1 MPMLLQEHECQ
12 KIFRDFY
19 RGASNWLQT
28 AQELMR
34 FIDGKAEGEMTDGSD
49 SAGEAKVFYDTIVTP
64 AFFASDGGKSCS
76 SIVSTIAAEC
86 SALTSGVK
94 TASGDEQARFLVV
107 PFESVA
113 TAAAEAE
120 GGGGRR
126 GNGPFVGGNNNNSGG
141 PRGPV
146 VWAAAEVPGTNLHMT
161 LVPPPKS
168 RSENSTVDQERREVL
183 QRLKTLRG
191 AKLIISVSKYHLAE
205 EHVEGSSG
213 GGKKQQRHARGGR
226 WSRGDDGG
234 GKRIGFWEVDAVESA
249 EPHKWSMGSEMHFS
263 AQQPCYHITD
273 VGSLA
278 NHATPKMAF
287 EVMSDCVRNENLR
300 PTIVPKKKRSVAAVD
315 GAIGVPAPPPQQQQ
329 NAVDTEEEQ
338 KRSARRKRFSAPQ
351 AQPPQS
357 PTATDDANATVKGEV
372 SPSVEESQ
380 ASESQQERDQ
390 RYMRKAIEL
399 SRMAAAQGNLPFGAV
414 AVDMV
419 TGKVLAEAQNEIG
432 SHEAEGTA
440 TTDVTASAETLLVRR
455 LCTGKVLGG
464 SGSAGECGSNSME
477 PSAKDEGGGGAAS
490 LQVRTRCTVYSST
503 EPNVMGV
510 GALVCGGV
518 GRVVYGCRAAKLAAE
533 QQKQKEEQPSSS
545 SSQPGAGFYVPIR
558 ELLAQAPGRAMAI
571 GGPLLED
578 EALAVHRE
586 FPWYD
591 PSKAPLQTKSKSHV
605 STTAPGSQE
614 LGKRGKAS
622 GGFVQQNEAACAEDG
637 EPSAV
642 IYGGENWTVRTFS
655 TGPMQIEASI
665 VLH

>member
-1 MPMLLQEHECQ
+1 MLLQEHECQ

-34 FIDGKAEGEMTDGSD
+34 FLDGKGEEEMTDGSD
-49 SAGEAKVFYDTIVTP
+49 SAGKVFYDTIVTP

-86 SALTSGVK
+86 SALTNGVK
-94 TASGDEQARFLVV
+94 DASRNEQARVLAV

-113 TAAAEAE
+113 AAAAEAE
-120 GGGGRR
+120 DSGGRR
-126 GNGPFVGGNNNNSGG
+126 GNGPFVGGNNNNNAGS
-141 PRGPV
+141 RGPV

-168 RSENSTVDQERREVL
+168 RSGDSTVDEERRKVL
-183 QRLKTLRG
+183 QRLKTMRG
-191 AKLIISVSKYHLAE
+191 AKLLISVSKYHLAE
-205 EHVEGSSG
+205 EQVKGSGG
-213 GGKKQQRHARGGR
+213 GGKKQQRHTRGR

-249 EPHKWSMGSEMHFS
+249 EPHKWSMGSDMHFS

-300 PTIVPKKKRSVAAVD
+300 PTIVPKKKRSVT
-315 GAIGVPAPPPQQQQ
+315 VPAPPAQQQ
-329 NAVDTEEEQ
+329 NKVDSEEVQ
-338 KRSARRKRFSAPQ
+338 KRLARQKRFSAPP
-351 AQPPQS
+351 QPPQS
-357 PTATDDANATVKGEV
+357 PATGPTATAGEI
-372 SPSVEESQ
+372 SPAVEVQ

-399 SRMAAAQGNLPFGAV
+399 SRTAAEQGNLPFGAV

-432 SHEAEGTA
+432 CHEDKGTA

-455 LCTGKVLGG
+455 LCTGKLLGG
-464 SGSAGECGSNSME
+464 SDSAGECGSNSME
-477 PSAKDEGGGGAAS
+477 PSAKDEGGAAAS

-503 EPNVMGV
+503 EPNVMSA

-518 GRVVYGCRAAKLAAE
+518 GRLVYGCRAAKLAAE

-545 SSQPGAGFYVPIR
+545 PNQPGAGFYVPIR
-558 ELLAQAPGRAMAI
+558 ELLAQAPGQAMAI

-605 STTAPGSQE
+605 SATAPASQGM
-614 LGKRGKAS
+614 GKRGGGKAS
-622 GGFVQQNEAACAEDG
+622 GSLVQQNAACEEDG
-637 EPSAV
+637 EPLAV
-642 IYGGENWTVRTFS
+642 IHGENWTVRTFS
-655 TGPMQIEASI
+655 TGPMKIEASI